1 MNFDPREAVAV
12 VSELKERSGRVEDL
26 SGRVAKEV
34 VTSLESWSKTQSD
47 ELSKLLEQVLFTIDL
62 VEGEKK

>member
-1 MNFDPREAVAV
+1 M
-12 VSELKERSGRVEDL
+12 EDL
-26 SGRVAKEV
+26 SGRVA

-62 VEGEKK
+62 VEGDKK

>member
-26 SGRVAKEV
+26 SGRIAKEV
-34 VTSLESWSKTQSD
+34 ITSLESWSKTQSD

-62 VEGEKK
+62 VEGDKK

>member
-62 VEGEKK
+62 VEGDKK